1 MQMHPTRRS
10 SHTSAITLQSSSF
23 QAASASAT
31 LDVTKISSM
40 SYSDA
45 RTPSFVRRII
55 SSLMQAKF
63 RLHVQLKVASTLGR
77 KTASTGVLHMVWPT
91 AEVWPTPAHATQYL
105 EPDDLAQLWILR
117 ISAQLPNVVQY
128 PEVCMN
134 GDVTVW
140 RIRNFDADMTLP
152 DDVRELLSP
161 QHSQPVFPDTLIPT
175 DTLKEKLSVSE
186 TSCRLHLIFVFRHS
200 NPAGEGHVEEH
211 FWDAMDTAASL
222 SVSLAGDTIETMST
236 ICVEKTRGRH
246 IQLPCSQ
253 RMHSSS

>member
-91 AEVWPTPAHATQYL
+91 AEVWSTPAQVTQNL
-105 EPDDLAQLWILR
+105 ERYDLAQLWISR
-117 ISAQLPNVVQY
+117 NSAQPPNVVQY

-134 GDVTVW
+134 GAVAVW

-152 DDVRELLSP
+152 DDVRELPSP

-186 TSCRLHLIFVFRHS
+186 TSCRLHLILMFRHS
-200 NPAGEGHVEEH
+200 NPAGEDHVEEH

-222 SVSLAGDTIETMST
+222 SLSLDGDMVETILIVRAE
-236 ICVEKTRGRH
+236 ETRGRH
-246 IQLPCSQ
+246 IQLQCAQ
-253 RMHSSS
+253 RVPSSS